1 MSLWTK
7 PLDVPN
13 HINRFGQYFQ
23 AGKFVFQRLTKYI
36 KRISRLKVHESVVL
50 IVFMPIYCNLN
61 GTRHLFFYSHFC
73 FSAEAIF
80 SIILTTT
87 LAYVNTIPV
96 VFFFYRHDKLS
107 GMI

>member
-1 MSLWTK
+1 MWSFVRWFSFLSLWTK

-50 IVFMPIYCNLN
+50 IVFMPIFCNPEWNMTFIFLFSL
-61 GTRHLFFYSHFC
+61 LFFS
-73 FSAEAIF
+73 
-80 SIILTTT
+80 
-87 LAYVNTIPV
+87 
-96 VFFFYRHDKLS
+96 
-107 GMI
+107 

>member
-50 IVFMPIYCNLN
+50 IVFMPIFCNPEWN
-61 GTRHLFFYSHFC
+61 MTFIFLFSLLL
-73 FSAEAIF
+73 FS
-80 SIILTTT
+80 
-87 LAYVNTIPV
+87 
-96 VFFFYRHDKLS
+96 
-107 GMI
+107 